1 MKNHD
6 LLSDLS
12 AALLLTLQQNQS
24 TGYDLTKHLS
34 ESRLRVASHQQIYKE
49 LNRMAEMG
57 LVQNVTEVQTGKPD
71 KKIYTPTDKGIE
83 ETVRKLSNA
92 TAKLKRINFIEPL
105 LFMIGDTEYFRE
117 VIRLLNREIDDL
129 NVELTKSKESN
140 SIMALNLRAH
150 ILTRTAE
157 RDIAQLYLENTV
169 TKPKELNDL
178 AA

>member
-1 MKNHD
+1 
-6 LLSDLS
+6 
-12 AALLLTLQQNQS
+12 
-24 TGYDLTKHLS
+24 
-34 ESRLRVASHQQIYKE
+34 
-49 LNRMAEMG
+49 
-57 LVQNVTEVQTGKPD
+57 
-71 KKIYTPTDKGIE
+71 
-83 ETVRKLSNA
+83 
-92 TAKLKRINFIEPL
+92 
-105 LFMIGDTEYFRE
+105 MIGDTEYFRE